1 MSQTASLA
9 WLVRHEL
16 RLSWRDWMSLMTGGQ
31 RRRIPAV
38 TAGLLAVAAVMH
50 LLAYHLIGPYA
61 PSGVNPEPATLILVT
76 GCALLS
82 WSLTLSQAM
91 EMVTR
96 AFYARADL
104 DLIFSSPVSAR
115 KIFAVRVAA
124 IALSTTTLA
133 VPLAAPFINVLAY
146 SGGPRWFGAYGVV
159 IAMGF
164 AASAIALALT
174 VALFRTLGPRRTRLA
189 AQIVAAVVGAVF
201 VIGVQAL
208 AILSTNTLSRIAALQ
223 SEALKTIAPDLD
235 SPFWWPARAIM
246 GDLPALAGVMAAS
259 LALLA
264 AATLAFS
271 GRFAAYATAAAGVSA
286 TLIRQRRR
294 ADAFRRTTP
303 QQILRRKEWTL
314 LRRDPWLVS
323 QTLMQ
328 VLYLLPPALLLWR
341 NYGTGGEA
349 IVVLVPVL
357 VMAAGQ
363 LAGGLAWL
371 AVSGEDA
378 PDLVASAP
386 VATTRI
392 LRAKVEAVL
401 GSIAVVVAPLIL
413 LLALTSLYE
422 AVVTVIGVM
431 LAAASAT
438 LIQLWF
444 RKQAKRSHFRR
455 RQTSSRVA
463 TFAEAFSSISW
474 AGTAGLAAAG
484 SWAALAAGALACG
497 LLAGVRAIRPR

>member
-1 MSQTASLA
+1 MSEPGSLA

-16 RLSWRDWMSLMTGGQ
+16 RLSWREWLGLVTGGQ
-31 RRRIPAV
+31 RRRVPI
-38 TAGLLAVAAVMH
+38 VAAGILVVAVVMH
-50 LLAYHLIGPYA
+50 LLAYHLIGANA
-61 PSGVNPEPATLILVT
+61 PSGIDPERSTLILVT

-96 AFYARADL
+96 AFYSRADL
-104 DLIFSSPVSAR
+104 DLILSSPVSAR
-115 KIFAVRVAA
+115 KIFTVRIAA

-133 VPLAAPFINVLAY
+133 VPLAAPFINALAY
-146 SGGPRWFGAYGVV
+146 SGGVRWLGAYGVAV
-159 IAMGF
+159 AMGL
-164 AASAIALALT
+164 AASAVAMALT

-189 AQIVAAVVGAVF
+189 AQIIAAVVGAFF

-208 AILSTNTLSRIAALQ
+208 AILSTNTLSRFAALQ
-223 SEALKTIAPDLD
+223 SDALTIIAPDPQ
-235 SPFWWPARAIM
+235 SPLWWPARAIM
-246 GDLPALAGVMAAS
+246 GDIPALLGVTVVS
-259 LALLA
+259 VALLA
-264 AATLAFS
+264 AATLAFA
-271 GRFAAYATAAAGVSA
+271 GRFAGYATAAAGISA
-286 TLIRQRRR
+286 AMIRQRRR
-294 ADAFRRTTP
+294 ADAFRRTTA
-303 QQILRRKEWTL
+303 QRILRQKEWTL

-328 VLYLLPPALLLWR
+328 VLYLLPPAMLLWR

-357 VMAAGQ
+357 VMASGQ

-378 PDLVASAP
+378 PDLMGSAP
-386 VATTRI
+386 VPTKKI
-392 LRAKVEAVL
+392 LRAKIEAVL
-401 GSIAVVVAPLIL
+401 GTIAVVVAPLVV
-413 LLALTSLYE
+413 LLAFTSFYDAL
-422 AVVTVIGVM
+422 VTIVGVM
-431 LAAASAT
+431 FAAASAT

-455 RQTSSRVA
+455 RQTSSRIA

-484 SWAALAAGALACG
+484 SWLALAAGALACG

>member
-1 MSQTASLA
+1 MSRPASLA
-9 WLVRHEL
+9 WLARHEI
-16 RLSWRDWMSLMTGGQ
+16 RLGWREWMSLMTGGH
-31 RRRIPAV
+31 RRRVPIVAFV
-38 TAGLLAVAAVMH
+38 ILVVAALMH

-61 PSGVNPEPATLILVT
+61 PSGIDPERSTLILVT

-96 AFYARADL
+96 AFYTRADL
-104 DLIFSSPVSAR
+104 DLILSSPVPAR
-115 KIFAVRVAA
+115 KLFAVRIAA
-124 IALSTTTLA
+124 IALSTTTLT

-146 SGGPRWFGAYGVV
+146 SGGPRWLGAYGVAV
-159 IAMGF
+159 AMGL
-164 AASAIALALT
+164 AGSAISLALT
-174 VALFRTLGPRRTRLA
+174 VLLFKLLGPRRTRLV
-189 AQIVAAVVGAVF
+189 AQIIAAVVGAIF

-208 AILSTNTLSRIAALQ
+208 AILSANTLSRFAALQ
-223 SEALKTIAPDLD
+223 SDTLRLIAPGDD

-246 GDLPALAGVMAAS
+246 GDVTSLVGVIAISVVM
-259 LALLA
+259 LA

-271 GRFAAYATAAAGVSA
+271 GRFGAYATAAAGVSA

-294 ADAFRRTTP
+294 ADAFSRTTP
-303 QQILRRKEWTL
+303 QRMLRRKEWTL

-341 NYGTGGEA
+341 NFGTGGEA

-378 PDLVASAP
+378 PDLVATAP
-386 VATTRI
+386 VAVRRI
-392 LRAKVEAVL
+392 LRAKIEAVL
-401 GSIAVVVAPLIL
+401 GAILLVVAPIVL
-413 LLALTSLYE
+413 LLALSSPFE
-422 AVVTVIGVM
+422 AVVTIGGVV
-431 LAAASAT
+431 LAAGSAT
-438 LIQLWF
+438 MIQLWF

-455 RQTSSRVA
+455 RQTSSRLA

-484 SWAALAAGALACG
+484 SWLALGAGMLAFG

>member
-1 MSQTASLA
+1 MTEPASLS
-9 WLVRHEL
+9 WLARHEL
-16 RLSWRDWMSLMTGGQ
+16 TLAWRDWLSLMTGGQ
-31 RRRIPAV
+31 RRRIPIV
-38 TAGLLAVAAVMH
+38 AGGILIVAILMH

-61 PSGVNPEPATLILVT
+61 PSGIDPERSTLILVT

-104 DLIFSSPVSAR
+104 DLIFSSPVSAQ
-115 KIFAVRVAA
+115 KAFTVRVAA

-146 SGGPRWFGAYGVV
+146 SGGPRWLGAYGVV
-159 IAMGF
+159 VAMGL
-164 AASAIALALT
+164 AASAIALTLT
-174 VALFRTLGPRRTRLA
+174 VALFRTLGPRRTRLV

-201 VIGVQAL
+201 VIGVQAF
-208 AILSTNTLSRIAALQ
+208 AILSTNTLSRFAALQ
-223 SEALKTIAPDLD
+223 SEALKAVAPGLE
-235 SPFWWPARAIM
+235 SPFWWPAQAIM
-246 GDLPALAGVMAAS
+246 GDVPALIGVIAAS
-259 LALLA
+259 LLLLA
-264 AATLAFS
+264 AATVAFS
-271 GRFAAYATAAAGVSA
+271 GRFAAHATAAAGISA
-286 TLIRQRRR
+286 ALIKERRR

-303 QQILRRKEWTL
+303 QRILRRKEWTL
-314 LRRDPWLVS
+314 LKRDPWLVS

-386 VATTRI
+386 VPTAHI

-401 GSIAVVVAPLIL
+401 GSIALVVAPLVM
-413 LLALTSLYE
+413 LLALTSLYD
-422 AVVTVIGVM
+422 ALVTIIGVM

-455 RQTSSRVA
+455 RQTSSRLA

-484 SWAALAAGALACG
+484 SWFALASGALAFG

>member
-1 MSQTASLA
+1 MTPASLSWVA
-9 WLVRHEL
+9 RHEF
-16 RLSWRDWMSLMTGGQ
+16 RLAWRDWLSLMTGGQ
-31 RRRIPAV
+31 RRRIPIV
-38 TAGLLAVAAVMH
+38 VSGILIVAALMH
-50 LLAYHLIGPYA
+50 LLAYHLIGPSA
-61 PSGVNPEPATLILVT
+61 PSGIDPARTTLILVT

-96 AFYARADL
+96 AFYARQDL
-104 DLIFSSPVSAR
+104 DLILSSPASAR
-115 KIFAVRVAA
+115 KVFVVRIAA
-124 IALSTTTLA
+124 IAASTTTLT

-146 SGGPRWFGAYGVV
+146 SGGLRWLAAYGVAV
-159 IAMGF
+159 AMGL

-174 VALFRTLGPRRTRLA
+174 VALFATLGPRRTRFV
-189 AQIVAAVVGAVF
+189 AQVIAAVVGAIF

-208 AILSTNTLSRIAALQ
+208 AILSSNTLSRFAALQ
-223 SEALKTIAPDLD
+223 SDMLKTIAPDPD
-235 SPFWWPARAIM
+235 SPLWWPARAIM
-246 GDLPALAGVMAAS
+246 GDMPALLGVSVVSVLM
-259 LALLA
+259 LA
-264 AATLAFS
+264 AAALAFA
-271 GRFAAYATAAAGVSA
+271 GRFANDATAAAGISA
-286 TLIRQRRR
+286 TITRQRPRN
-294 ADAFRRTTP
+294 DAFGRTNP
-303 QQILRRKEWTL
+303 GRSLRRKEWTL
-314 LRRDPWLVS
+314 LKRDPWLVS

-341 NYGTGGEA
+341 NFGGDRDA
-349 IVVLVPVL
+349 ILVLVPVL

-378 PDLVASAP
+378 PDLVTSAP
-386 VATTRI
+386 VPEKRI
-392 LRAKVEAVL
+392 LRAKVEAVMGCITL
-401 GSIAVVVAPLIL
+401 VTAPLVI
-413 LLALTSLYE
+413 LLALTSFYDAL
-422 AVVTVIGVM
+422 VTILGVL

-455 RQTSSRVA
+455 RQTSSRMA

-484 SWAALAAGALACG
+484 SWFALASGVLAFG

>member
-1 MSQTASLA
+1 MSQPASLA

-16 RLSWRDWMSLMTGGQ
+16 RLAWRDWLTLMTGGQ
-31 RRRIPAV
+31 RRRLPIVA
-38 TAGLLAVAAVMH
+38 AGILAVAIVMH

-61 PSGVNPEPATLILVT
+61 PSGIDPDRSTLVLVT

-82 WSLTLSQAM
+82 WSLTLSQGM

-96 AFYARADL
+96 AFYSRADL
-104 DLIFSSPVSAR
+104 DLILSSPVSAR
-115 KIFAVRVAA
+115 KVFSVRIAA

-133 VPLAAPFINVLAY
+133 VPLAAPFINALAY
-146 SGGPRWFGAYGVV
+146 SGGARWLGAYGVAL
-159 IAMGF
+159 AMGL
-164 AASAIALALT
+164 AASAVAMALT
-174 VALFRTLGPRRTRLA
+174 VALFRMLGPRRTRLV
-189 AQIVAAVVGAVF
+189 AQIIAAVVGAFF

-208 AILSTNTLSRIAALQ
+208 AILSTNTLSRFAALQ
-223 SEALKTIAPDLD
+223 SDALKVLAPDAE
-235 SPFWWPARAIM
+235 SPLWWPARAIM
-246 GDLPALAGVMAAS
+246 GDVPALMGVIAVS
-259 LALLA
+259 ALMLV
-264 AATLAFS
+264 AATLAFC

-286 TLIRQRRR
+286 AMIRQRRR
-294 ADAFRRTTP
+294 ADAFRRTTA
-303 QQILRRKEWTL
+303 QRILRRKEWTL

-341 NYGTGGEA
+341 NFGTGGEA

-357 VMAAGQ
+357 VMASGQ

-371 AVSGEDA
+371 AVSGEDT

-386 VATTRI
+386 VPATRI
-392 LRAKVEAVL
+392 LRAKAEAVL
-401 GSIAVVVAPLIL
+401 GSIALIVAPLVL
-413 LLALTSLYE
+413 LLAMTSLFD
-422 AVVTVIGVM
+422 ALITMVGVM

-455 RQTSSRVA
+455 RQTSSRIA

-484 SWAALAAGALACG
+484 SWFALASGVLACG

>member
-1 MSQTASLA
+1 MNQPASLL
-9 WLVRHEL
+9 WLARHEL
-16 RLSWRDWMSLMTGGQ
+16 QLSWRDWQTLVTGGQ
-31 RRRIPAV
+31 RRRIPIVAGVILIVAV
-38 TAGLLAVAAVMH
+38 LMH
-50 LLAYHLIGPYA
+50 ALAYHLIGPYA
-61 PSGVNPEPATLILVT
+61 PSGIDPERATLILVT

-82 WSLTLSQAM
+82 GSLTLSQAM

-96 AFYARADL
+96 VFYARADL
-104 DLIFSSPVSAR
+104 DLVFSSPVSAR
-115 KIFAVRVAA
+115 KVFAVRVAA
-124 IALSTTTLA
+124 IALSTTVMT

-146 SGGPRWFGAYGVV
+146 SGGLRWLGAYGVAV
-159 IAMGF
+159 AMGLT
-164 AASAIALALT
+164 ASAVALTLT
-174 VALFRTLGPRRTRLA
+174 VALFRTLGARRTRLV
-189 AQIVAAVVGAVF
+189 AQIVAAIVGAIF

-208 AILSTNTLSRIAALQ
+208 AILSTNTLSRFAALQ
-223 SEALKTIAPDLD
+223 SDALKTIAPGLD

-246 GDLPALAGVMAAS
+246 GDVPALIGVLMAS
-259 LALLA
+259 LVLLA
-264 AATLAFS
+264 ATTLAFS
-271 GRFAAYATAAAGVSA
+271 GRFASYATAAAGVSA
-286 TLIRQRRR
+286 TLIRQRPR
-294 ADAFRRTTP
+294 ANAFRDTTP
-303 QQILRRKEWTL
+303 QHILRRKEWAL
-314 LRRDPWLVS
+314 LKRDPWLVS
-323 QTLMQ
+323 QSLMQ

-378 PDLVASAP
+378 PDLVATAP
-386 VATTRI
+386 VPQARI

-401 GSIAVVVAPLIL
+401 GSIVMVVAPLII

-422 AVVTVIGVM
+422 AFVTIIGVM

-455 RQTSSRVA
+455 RQTSSRIA

-484 SWAALAAGALACG
+484 SWFAIGSGILAFG

>member
-1 MSQTASLA
+1 VSAPGSLA
-9 WLVRHEL
+9 WIAHHEL
-16 RLSWRDWMSLMTGGQ
+16 RLSWRDWLSLMTGGK
-31 RRRIPAV
+31 RARIPIVALAFVGIAV
-38 TAGLLAVAAVMH
+38 IMH
-50 LLAYHLIGPYA
+50 WLAYHLIGPSA
-61 PSGVNPEPATLILVT
+61 PSGIDPDRPTLILVT

-104 DLIFSSPVSAR
+104 DLVLSSPVSAR
-115 KIFAVRVAA
+115 KVFAVRIGA
-124 IALSTTTLA
+124 IAFSTTALA
-133 VPLAAPFINVLAY
+133 VPLAAPFINALAY
-146 SGGPRWFGAYGVV
+146 SGGARWLGAYGVV
-159 IAMGF
+159 IAMGM
-164 AASAIALALT
+164 AAAALAMALT
-174 VALFRTLGPRRTRLA
+174 MALFRLLGPRRTRLV
-189 AQIVAAVVGAVF
+189 AQIIAAVVGAFF

-223 SEALKTIAPDLD
+223 SNTLKAIAPGDL

-246 GDLPALAGVMAAS
+246 GDIPSLVGV
-259 LALLA
+259 LVIGTALLA
-264 AATLAFS
+264 LAMFAFS
-271 GRFAAYATAAAGVSA
+271 GRFAENATAAAGLSA
-286 TLIRQRRR
+286 TAIRERRR
-294 ADAFRRTTP
+294 SGAFRPASPART
-303 QQILRRKEWTL
+303 LRWKEWTL

-341 NYGTGGEA
+341 NFGTEGETLL
-349 IVVLVPVL
+349 VLVPVF

-378 PDLVASAP
+378 PDLVATAP
-386 VATTRI
+386 VPERAI
-392 LRAKVEAVL
+392 LHAKAEAVL
-401 GSIAVVVAPLIL
+401 TGVFIVLAPVILVLAFTSPFYAIVACAGILIA
-413 LLALTSLYE
+413 SL
-422 AVVTVIGVM
+422 
-431 LAAASAT
+431 SAT
-438 LIQLWF
+438 MIQLWF

-474 AGTAGLAAAG
+474 AATAGLAASG
-484 SWAALAAGALACG
+484 SWAALAPALVAFGILGGA
-497 LLAGVRAIRPR
+497 RAIRPR